1 MKIVSVVN
9 HKGGVGKTTIT
20 INLGAE
26 LAERGNKVLLID
38 LDSQGNLTKATGID
52 VHRTGDNL
60 YTVASALNG
69 IMKGKEIDPL
79 KYIYRTNISDNLDV
93 VPCCIDM
100 ADTKIALNIAMARE
114 TMIKLFIEEI
124 VKSKNYDYVLI
135 DNAPSIEVD
144 FQNSLVAS
152 DEVLIITEADEFST
166 DGMESLLKQLG
177 KIKSFFNPKLE
188 VAGVLINKADCR
200 TNLCKDMIGII
211 RELFGKLKVFNTVI
225 PASVKLK
232 ESQIMKVSIK
242 TYDKDNAV
250 AKAISSFTDEFEG
263 KVAK

>member
-1 MKIVSVVN
+1 MKIISVVN

-20 INLGAE
+20 MNLGAE
-26 LAERGNKVLLID
+26 LADRGNKVLLID
-38 LDSQGNLTKATGID
+38 LDSQGNLTKATGIKI
-52 VHRTGDNL
+52 RKDNNAV
-60 YTVASALNG
+60 YTIASALNAV
-69 IMKGKEIDPL
+69 MKGEKINPED
-79 KYIYRTNISDNLDV
+79 YIYRSGINSNLEV
-93 VPCCIDM
+93 IPCCIDM

-114 TMIKLFIEEI
+114 TMLKLFIDDITE
-124 VKSKNYDYVLI
+124 VKQYDYILI

-166 DGMESLLKQLG
+166 DGMESLLNQLA
-177 KIKSFFNPKLE
+177 KIKSFFNPRLS
-188 VAGVLINKADCR
+188 VAGVLINKADVR
-200 TNLCKDMIGII
+200 TNLCKDMINVI
-211 RELFGKLKVFNTVI
+211 RELFGKLRVFDTVI

-242 TYDKDNAV
+242 TYDKENAV

-263 KVAK
+263 KL

>member
-1 MKIVSVVN
+1 MKIISVVN

-20 INLGAE
+20 MNLGAE

-38 LDSQGNLTKATGID
+38 LDSQGNLTKATGIKI
-52 VHRTGDNL
+52 RKDNNAV
-60 YTVASALNG
+60 YTIAAALNAV
-69 IMKGKEIDPL
+69 MKGEKINPED
-79 KYIYRTNISDNLDV
+79 YIYKSGINSNLEV
-93 VPCCIDM
+93 IPCCIDM

-114 TMIKLFIEEI
+114 TMLKLFIDDIAE
-124 VKSKNYDYVLI
+124 VKQYDYILI

-166 DGMESLLKQLG
+166 DGMESLLNQLA
-177 KIKSFFNPKLE
+177 KIKSFFNPRLS
-188 VAGVLINKADCR
+188 VAGVLINKADVR
-200 TNLCKDMIGII
+200 TNLCKDMIGVI
-211 RELFGKLKVFNTVI
+211 RELFGKLRVFDTVI

-263 KVAK
+263 KL